1 MLCTAEPETVSAEPE
16 TAALADS
23 AIAELEAE
31 LAAQPIPGTWSRP
44 VTRGNVDAVAVA
56 ASAGDTVATHELLT
70 YLRPIMV
77 RYCRGKLGRVRPVS
91 SPDDVAQEVC
101 LAVYRAL
108 PTYRHLGRPFLSFVF
123 GVAAHKV
130 ADVHRAAARDR
141 SLPTAET
148 PDMPDV
154 EESPEQ
160 IALRRELVEHT
171 GGLLR
176 TLLPRQR
183 EILIMRVVLGMSAQE
198 TAEAVGTTP
207 DAVRVAQ
214 HRALNRLR
222 RAIMQ

>member
-1 MLCTAEPETVSAEPE
+1 MLGTVESGSVLTDLE
-16 TAALADS
+16 AALATT
-23 AIAELEAE
+23 
-31 LAAQPIPGTWSRP
+31 QTWSSP
-44 VTRGNVDAVAVA
+44 VTRSNVDAVAVA
-56 ASAGDTVATHELLT
+56 AAAGDAVATHELLT

-77 RYCRGKLGRVRPVS
+77 RYCRGKLGRMRPIN

-101 LAVYRAL
+101 LAVFRAL

-148 PDMPDV
+148 PDMAAI
-154 EESPEQ
+154 EENPEQ
-160 IALRRELVEHT
+160 IALRRELAEHT

-198 TAEAVGTTP
+198 TATAVGTTP

-214 HRALNRLR
+214 HRAISRLR
-222 RAIMQ
+222 RTVQH

>member
-1 MLCTAEPETVSAEPE
+1 MLCTVEPEE
-16 TAALADS
+16 ALADFQ
-23 AIAELEAE
+23 AELSA
-31 LAAQPIPGTWSRP
+31 LPTTVSTTWTRP
-44 VTRGNVDAVAVA
+44 VTRGNIDAVAAA
-56 ASAGDTVATHELLT
+56 ASAGDAAATDELLAF
-70 YLRPIMV
+70 LRPIMV
-77 RYCRGKLGRVRPVS
+77 RYCRGKLGRMRPVN

-101 LAVYRAL
+101 LAVFRAL

-148 PDMPDV
+148 PDLPDV

-183 EILIMRVVLGMSAQE
+183 EILIMRVVLGMTAQE
-198 TAEAVGTTP
+198 TADAVGTTP

-214 HRALNRLR
+214 HRALTRLR
-222 RAIMQ
+222 RTVTR

>member
-1 MLCTAEPETVSAEPE
+1 MLCTMEPDS
-16 TAALADS
+16 ALAD
-23 AIAELEAE
+23 LEAE
-31 LAAQPIPGTWSRP
+31 LAAQPLPSTWSRP
-44 VTRGNVDAVAVA
+44 VTRGNIDAVAAA
-56 ASAGDTVATHELLT
+56 ASAGDRVATHELLT

-77 RYCRGKLGRVRPVS
+77 RYCRGKLGRVRPVN

-101 LAVYRAL
+101 IAVFRAL

-130 ADVHRAAARDR
+130 ADVHRSAARDK

-148 PDMPDV
+148 PELPDV

-160 IALRRELVEHT
+160 IALRRELVEQT

-183 EILIMRVVLGMSAQE
+183 EILIMRIVLGMSAQE

-222 RAIMQ
+222 RAILH

>member
-1 MLCTAEPETVSAEPE
+1 MLCTAEPV
-16 TAALADS
+16 LADS
-23 AIAELEAE
+23 VLSDLEAE
-31 LAAQPIPGTWSRP
+31 LATQPVPGAWSRP
-44 VTRGNVDAVAVA
+44 VTRGNVDAVAQA

-77 RYCRGKLGRVRPVS
+77 RYCRGKLGRIRPLS

-160 IALRRELVEHT
+160 ITLRRELVEQT

-198 TAEAVGTTP
+198 TAEVVGTTP

-222 RAIMQ
+222 RAIKQ

>member
-1 MLCTAEPETVSAEPE
+1 MLGTIEPGL
-16 TAALADS
+16 ALAD
-23 AIAELEAE
+23 LETAVATRPV
-31 LAAQPIPGTWSRP
+31 LAAWSRP
-44 VTRGNVDAVAVA
+44 VTRSNVDAVAVVA
-56 ASAGDTVATHELLT
+56 ATGDTVATHELLT

-77 RYCRGKLGRVRPVS
+77 RYCRGKLGRMRPVS
-91 SPDDVAQEVC
+91 SADDVAQEVC

-108 PTYRHLGRPFLSFVF
+108 PTYRNLGRPFLSFVF

-130 ADVHRAAARDR
+130 ADAHRAAARDR
-141 SLPTAET
+141 SLPTAVT
-148 PDMPDV
+148 PDPLDV

-160 IALRRELVEHT
+160 IALRRELVEQT

-183 EILIMRVVLGMSAQE
+183 QILIMRVVLGMSAQE

-214 HRALNRLR
+214 HRALSRLR
-222 RAIMQ
+222 RTVRH

>member
-1 MLCTAEPETVSAEPE
+1 MTVLCTVEPD
-16 TAALADS
+16 L
-23 AIAELEAE
+23 AELEAE
-31 LAAQPIPGTWSRP
+31 LAHITASPSWTRPI
-44 VTRGNVDAVAVA
+44 TRGNLDEVAAA
-56 ASAGDTVATHELLT
+56 ASAGDQRAVDELIG

-77 RYCRGKLGRVRPVS
+77 RYCRSKLGRVRPIS
-91 SPDDVAQEVC
+91 SADDVAQEVC

-141 SLPTAET
+141 SMPTAET
-148 PDMPDV
+148 PDTLTV
-154 EESPEQ
+154 AENPEQ
-160 IALRRELVEHT
+160 IALRRELSEQT

-198 TAEAVGTTP
+198 TAEAVGTTA

-214 HRALNRLR
+214 HRALSRLR
-222 RAIMQ
+222 RTVRR

>member
-1 MLCTAEPETVSAEPE
+1 MLGTVEPGL
-16 TAALADS
+16 ALAD
-23 AIAELEAE
+23 LETTVATR
-31 LAAQPIPGTWSRP
+31 PIPAAWSRP
-44 VTRGNVDAVAVA
+44 VTRSNVDAVAVA
-56 ASAGDTVATHELLT
+56 AATGDTVATHELLT

-77 RYCRGKLGRVRPVS
+77 RYCRGRLGRVRPVS

-108 PTYRHLGRPFLSFVF
+108 PTYRNLGRPFLSFVF

-148 PDMPDV
+148 PDPLDV

-160 IALRRELVEHT
+160 IALRRELVEQT

-183 EILIMRVVLGMSAQE
+183 QILIMRVVLGMSAQE
-198 TAEAVGTTP
+198 TADAVGTTP

-214 HRALNRLR
+214 HRALSRLR
-222 RAIMQ
+222 RTVRH

>member
-1 MLCTAEPETVSAEPE
+1 MLCTAEPDVSF
-16 TAALADS
+16 AD
-23 AIAELEAE
+23 LEAE
-31 LAAQPIPGTWSRP
+31 LASQPVPSAWSRP

-56 ASAGDTVATHELLT
+56 ASAGDPVATHELLT

-77 RYCRGKLGRVRPVS
+77 RYCRGKLGRVRPLN

-171 GGLLR
+171 GDLLR

-198 TAEAVGTTP
+198 TAEVVGTTP

>member
-1 MLCTAEPETVSAEPE
+1 MLCTVEPDS
-16 TAALADS
+16 ALAD
-23 AIAELEAE
+23 LEAE
-31 LAAQPIPGTWSRP
+31 LAIQPMSAWSRP
-44 VTRGNVDAVAVA
+44 VTRGNVDVVAAA

-77 RYCRGKLGRVRPVS
+77 RYCRGKLGRVRPVN

-154 EESPEQ
+154 EENPEQ
-160 IALRRELVEHT
+160 IALRRELVEQT

-198 TAEAVGTTP
+198 TADAVGTTP

-222 RAIMQ
+222 RAVKH

>member
-1 MLCTAEPETVSAEPE
+1 MLCTVEPDVD
-16 TAALADS
+16 LAQ
-23 AIAELEAE
+23 LEQE
-31 LAAQPIPGTWSRP
+31 LAHVTVAPPAAPAWSRP
-44 VTRGNVDAVAVA
+44 VTRVNLDAVAAA
-56 ASAGDTVATHELLT
+56 ASAGDQAATGELLT

-77 RYCRGKLGRVRPVS
+77 RFCRTKLGRVRPIS
-91 SPDDVAQEVC
+91 SADDVAQEVC
-101 LAVYRAL
+101 IAVFRAL
-108 PTYRHLGRPFLSFVF
+108 PTYQHLGRPFLSFVF

-148 PDMPDV
+148 PDTITFAENP
-154 EESPEQ
+154 EE

-171 GGLLR
+171 SDLLR

-183 EILIMRVVLGMSAQE
+183 EIVVMRVVLGMSAQE
-198 TAEAVGTTP
+198 TADAVGTTP

-222 RAIMQ
+222 RTINR

>member
-1 MLCTAEPETVSAEPE
+1 MLCTVEPEE
-16 TAALADS
+16 ALADL
-23 AIAELEAE
+23 AAELSA
-31 LAAQPIPGTWSRP
+31 LPTTASTTWTRP
-44 VTRGNVDAVAVA
+44 VTRGNIDAVAAA
-56 ASAGDTVATHELLT
+56 ASAGDAAATDELLA

-77 RYCRGKLGRVRPVS
+77 RYCRGKLGRMRPVN

-101 LAVYRAL
+101 LAVFRAL

-148 PDMPDV
+148 PDLPDV

-160 IALRRELVEHT
+160 IALRRELVEQT

-183 EILIMRVVLGMSAQE
+183 EILIMRVVLGMTAQE
-198 TAEAVGTTP
+198 TADAVGTTP

-214 HRALNRLR
+214 HRALTRLR
-222 RAIMQ
+222 RTVAR

>member
-1 MLCTAEPETVSAEPE
+1 MTVLCTVEPD
-16 TAALADS
+16 L
-23 AIAELEAE
+23 AELEAE
-31 LAAQPIPGTWSRP
+31 LADVTTWTRPI
-44 VTRGNVDAVAVA
+44 TRGNLDAVAAA
-56 ASAGDTVATHELLT
+56 ASAGNHAAVDELLG

-77 RYCRGKLGRVRPVS
+77 RYCRSKLGRVRPIS
-91 SPDDVAQEVC
+91 SADDVAQEVC

-141 SLPTAET
+141 SMPTAET
-148 PDMPDV
+148 PDTQTV
-154 EESPEQ
+154 AENPEQ
-160 IALRRELVEHT
+160 IALRRELSEQT

-183 EILIMRVVLGMSAQE
+183 DILIMRVVLGMSAQE
-198 TAEAVGTTP
+198 TAEAVGTTA

-214 HRALNRLR
+214 HRALSRLR
-222 RAIMQ
+222 RTVQR

>member
-1 MLCTAEPETVSAEPE
+1 MLCTMEPES
-16 TAALADS
+16 ALAD
-23 AIAELEAE
+23 LEAE
-31 LAAQPIPGTWSRP
+31 LAAQPLPSTWSRP
-44 VTRGNVDAVAVA
+44 VTRGNIDAVAVA
-56 ASAGDTVATHELLT
+56 ASAGDRVATHELLT

-77 RYCRGKLGRVRPVS
+77 RYCRGKLGRVRPVN

-101 LAVYRAL
+101 IAVFRAL

-130 ADVHRAAARDR
+130 ADVHRSAARDK

-148 PDMPDV
+148 PDLPDV

-183 EILIMRVVLGMSAQE
+183 EILIMRIVLGMSAQE

-222 RAIMQ
+222 RAIQH

>member
-1 MLCTAEPETVSAEPE
+1 MLCTVEPD
-16 TAALADS
+16 L
-23 AIAELEAE
+23 AELEAE
-31 LAAQPIPGTWSRP
+31 LAHVTVATSEWTRPI
-44 VTRGNVDAVAVA
+44 TRGNLDAVAVA
-56 ASAGDTVATHELLT
+56 ASAGDQSAVDELIG

-77 RYCRGKLGRVRPVS
+77 RYCRSKLGRVRPIS

-141 SLPTAET
+141 SMPTAET
-148 PDMPDV
+148 PDTLSV
-154 EESPEQ
+154 AENPEQ
-160 IALRRELVEHT
+160 IALRRELSERT

-198 TAEAVGTTP
+198 TAEAVGTTA

-222 RAIMQ
+222 RTVLR

>member
-1 MLCTAEPETVSAEPE
+1 MLCTVEPDL
-16 TAALADS
+16 AL
-23 AIAELEAE
+23 AELEAA
-31 LAAQPIPGTWSRP
+31 LAAQPLPSAWSRP
-44 VTRGNVDAVAVA
+44 VTRGNVDVVAAA
-56 ASAGDTVATHELLT
+56 ASAGDTAAIHELLT

-77 RYCRGKLGRVRPVS
+77 RYCRGKLGRIRPLN

-101 LAVYRAL
+101 LAVFRAL

-141 SLPTAET
+141 SLPTADT
-148 PDMPDV
+148 PDLPDI
-154 EESPEQ
+154 EENPEQ
-160 IALRRELVEHT
+160 IALRRELVEQT

-222 RAIMQ
+222 RAITRERYPVTN

>member
-1 MLCTAEPETVSAEPE
+1 MLCTVEPE
-16 TAALADS
+16 AALAD
-23 AIAELEAE
+23 LETVFTA
-31 LAAQPIPGTWSRP
+31 LPTTLRPTWTRP
-44 VTRGNVDAVAVA
+44 VTRSNVDLVAAA
-56 ASAGDTVATHELLT
+56 ASAGDTAATDELLG

-77 RYCRGKLGRVRPVS
+77 RYCRGKLGRVRPVN

-101 LAVYRAL
+101 LAVFRAL

-148 PDMPDV
+148 PDLPDL

-160 IALRRELVEHT
+160 VALRRELVEHT

-183 EILIMRVVLGMSAQE
+183 QILIMRVVMGMTAQE
-198 TAEAVGTTP
+198 TAMAVGTTA

-214 HRALNRLR
+214 HRALSRLR
-222 RAIMQ
+222 RTVVR

>member
-1 MLCTAEPETVSAEPE
+1 MLCTVEP
-16 TAALADS
+16 DS
-23 AIAELEAE
+23 ALVDLEAE
-31 LAAQPIPGTWSRP
+31 LAAQPMPLAWSRP
-44 VTRGNVDAVAVA
+44 VTRGNVDAVAAA
-56 ASAGDTVATHELLT
+56 ASAGDTVAIHELLT

-77 RYCRGKLGRVRPVS
+77 RYCRGKLGRIRPVT

-101 LAVYRAL
+101 LAVFRAL

-148 PDMPDV
+148 PDLPDA

-160 IALRRELVEHT
+160 ITLRRELVEQT

-183 EILIMRVVLGMSAQE
+183 EILIMRVVMGMSAQE

-214 HRALNRLR
+214 HRALSRLR
-222 RAIMQ
+222 RAVAR

>member
-1 MLCTAEPETVSAEPE
+1 MLCTVEPEES
-16 TAALADS
+16 LAQ
-23 AIAELEAE
+23 LEAE
-31 LAAQPIPGTWSRP
+31 LADVTTSVAAPAAWRRP
-44 VTRGNVDAVAVA
+44 VNKGNLDVVAVA
-56 ASAGDTVATHELLT
+56 ASAGDPAATDELLG

-77 RYCRGKLGRVRPVS
+77 RYCRSKLGRVRPVS
-91 SPDDVAQEVC
+91 SADDVAQEVC
-101 LAVYRAL
+101 LAVFRAL

-148 PDMPDV
+148 PETATV
-154 EESPEQ
+154 EENPEQ
-160 IALRRELVEHT
+160 VTLRRELVEHT
-171 GGLLR
+171 GDLLR
-176 TLLPRQR
+176 VLLPRQR

-214 HRALNRLR
+214 HRALTRLR
-222 RAIMQ
+222 RVVGQ